1 MKPNRFSVVGF
12 DSAWTD
18 KPKAPGAVCVIR
30 SNSEGK
36 LNYSEPQLTSFAQ
49 ALDIIRDEQDRT
61 ELCLVAIDQPTI
73 VPNLNSLRPVDRIA
87 GALISWLGGGVQPA
101 NRSKI
106 GMFDDAAP
114 IWRFKEA
121 LGAIEDPE
129 AARVAPH
136 GLYIMEVF
144 PALALAGLNSAFCD
158 RLKGPRYNPE
168 RRKTFNIAHW
178 HDVVE
183 TIRRFGI
190 LAAIEQI
197 EDWCDIARS
206 LSLPRKAD
214 QDKLDAMI
222 CALIGLH
229 WLTAPREQSMMI
241 GDLQSGYMIAP
252 AIDGAQARL
261 LNAAAVR
268 GVPIDGTIPAI
279 VGKLGTLRPR

>member
-1 MKPNRFSVVGF
+1 MPPRAFSIIGF
-12 DSAWTD
+12 DSSWTD

-36 LNYSEPQLTSFAQ
+36 LSYTEPLLASFAQ
-49 ALDIIRDEQDRT
+49 ALAIIRDEQQRT

-101 NRSKI
+101 NRSMI

-114 IWRFKEA
+114 IWKFKDA

-129 AARVAPH
+129 AARVASE

-168 RRKTFNIAHW
+168 RRKTFNLAHW
-178 HDVVE
+178 HDVIE
-183 TIRRFGI
+183 TIRRVGT
-190 LAAIEQI
+190 LAAIELI
-197 EDWCDIARS
+197 DDWCDTTRAVPS
-206 LSLPRKAD
+206 LRKAD

-222 CALIGLH
+222 CALVGLH
-229 WLTAPREQSMMI
+229 WLVAPREQSMMI
-241 GDLQSGYMIAP
+241 GDLDTGYMIAP
-252 AIDGAQARL
+252 CIDGVHARIL
-261 LNAAAVR
+261 AKARATR
-268 GVPIDGTIPAI
+268 VPIDSKNVFNDRVGTC
-279 VGKLGTLRPR
+279 

>member
-1 MKPNRFSVVGF
+1 MKSIRFSIVGF

-30 SNSEGK
+30 SDSEGRLSYK
-36 LNYSEPQLTSFAQ
+36 EPQLASFAQ
-49 ALDIIRDEQDRT
+49 AIEIIRGEWERT

-129 AARVAPH
+129 AARAASD

-168 RRKTFNIAHW
+168 RRKTFTLAHW
-178 HDVVE
+178 HDVIE
-183 TIRRFGI
+183 TIRRFGT
-190 LAAIEQI
+190 LAAIELI
-197 EDWCDIARS
+197 EDWCDTT
-206 LSLPRKAD
+206 LSVLSPRKAD

-229 WLTAPREQSMMI
+229 WLTAPREQSVMI
-241 GDLQSGYMIAP
+241 GDLLHGYMIAP
-252 AIDGAQARL
+252 CVDGIHARIL
-261 LNAAAVR
+261 AKAR
-268 GVPIDGTIPAI
+268 EKGVPVDGRMLA
-279 VGKLGTLRPR
+279 

>member
-1 MKPNRFSVVGF
+1 MSPKAFTIVGF

-36 LNYSEPQLTSFAQ
+36 LSYKEPQLASFAQ
-49 ALDIIRDEQDRT
+49 ALDIIRDERERSQ
-61 ELCLVAIDQPTI
+61 LCLVAIDQPTI
-73 VPNLNSLRPVDRIA
+73 VPNLTSLRPVDRIA

-101 NRSKI
+101 NRSKV

-114 IWRFKEA
+114 IWKFKEA
-121 LGAIEDPE
+121 LGAVEDPE
-129 AARVAPH
+129 AARAASD

-168 RRKTFNIAHW
+168 RRKTFNLTHW
-178 HDVVE
+178 HDVIE
-183 TIRRFGI
+183 TIRRFGT
-190 LAAIEQI
+190 LAAIDLI
-197 EDWCDIARS
+197 DDWCDATRS
-206 LSLPRKAD
+206 GASPRKAD

-229 WLTAPREQSMMI
+229 WLTAPRKQSMMI
-241 GDLQSGYMIAP
+241 GDLQNGYMIAP
-252 AIDGAQARL
+252 CIDGIHARIL
-261 LNAAAVR
+261 AKAR
-268 GVPIDGTIPAI
+268 ETGVPIDGQLFA
-279 VGKLGTLRPR
+279 

>member
-1 MKPNRFSVVGF
+1 MKPNRFSVIGF

-30 SNSEGK
+30 SNSDGK
-36 LNYSEPQLTSFAQ
+36 LIYSEPQLASFAQ
-49 ALDIIRDEQDRT
+49 ALDIIHDEQKRT
-61 ELCLVAIDQPTI
+61 ELCLVGIDQPTI

-87 GALISWLGGGVQPA
+87 GSLVSWIGGGVQPA

-114 IWRFKEA
+114 IWKFKEA

-129 AARVAPH
+129 AARAASA

-158 RLKGPRYNPE
+158 RLKGPRYNPQ
-168 RRKTFNIAHW
+168 RRKTFQLTHW
-178 HDVVE
+178 HDVIE
-183 TIRRFGI
+183 TIRRFGT

-197 EDWCDIARS
+197 EDWCNANRS
-206 LSLPRKAD
+206 LPLPRKAD

-222 CALIGLH
+222 CALVGMH

-241 GDLQSGYMIAP
+241 GDLESGYMIAP
-252 AIDGAQARL
+252 AIDGVHDRIVAKAREI
-261 LNAAAVR
+261 
-268 GVPIDGTIPAI
+268 GVPVDGRAQ
-279 VGKLGTLRPR
+279 R

>member
-1 MKPNRFSVVGF
+1 MAKAFTIVGF

-36 LNYSEPQLTSFAQ
+36 LSHQEPQLASFAR
-49 ALDIIRDEQDRT
+49 ALDIIRDEQKQT
-61 ELCLVAIDQPTI
+61 ELCVVAIDQPTI
-73 VPNLNSLRPVDRIA
+73 VPNLTSLRPVDRIA

-114 IWRFKEA
+114 VWKFKEA

-129 AARVAPH
+129 AVRAASD

-168 RRKTFNIAHW
+168 RRKTFNLTHW
-178 HDVVE
+178 HDVIE
-183 TIRRFGI
+183 TIRRFGT
-190 LAAIEQI
+190 LAAIDLI
-197 EDWCDIARS
+197 DDWCDATRS
-206 LSLPRKAD
+206 GVSPRKAD

-229 WLTAPREQSMMI
+229 WITAPREQSMMI
-241 GDLQSGYMIAP
+241 GDLKNGYMIAP
-252 AIDGAQARL
+252 CVDGVHKRILDKAR
-261 LNAAAVR
+261 VT
-268 GVPIDGTIPAI
+268 GVPIDGQLLA
-279 VGKLGTLRPR
+279 